1 MDIKKNKLYLVTGGS
16 GFLGFPLVK
25 YILSNGGR
33 VRVLARDEGKL
44 VELKEKHPTV
54 EIYPGDVADRFEV
67 KQAMENVVL

>member
-33 VRVLARDEGKL
+33 VRVLAIDEGKL
-44 VELKEKHPTV
+44 V
-54 EIYPGDVADRFEV
+54 
-67 KQAMENVVL
+67 